1 MGFTLYEDEKNSM
14 GFTFNIT
21 KYMNIKEKAE
31 DEIDNED

>member
-21 KYMNIKEKAE
+21 KYMNIKKKDGAK
-31 DEIDNED
+31 IDNDD